1 MRDGRGAEPFRRR
14 AGPGGDDHPR
24 TNGTNGAHPTGD
36 AHAPDPARPSTTE
49 LERADRPRRRAGRR
63 RADQRAGRRAVGV
76 GGRPRGSGADDRV
89 AAVLAAWKAEVDAE
103 PIPELVD
110 VDTAVATVRRRAGRP
125 RGTPADLA
133 PVAAAAALIVLA
145 CGGVS
150 VGSYSAEPD
159 DALWP
164 VSKVL
169 YSERAESVEAA
180 VRVEDHIAQAKQALS
195 GRAAGAGR
203 AGAAQAQRR
212 SRGRPAR
219 AGADPAGR
227 GAGLPRREGAGDPTG
242 RADRPGAP
250 LVAQPTRPVPSGA
263 ATVDPPRPSSTTL
276 VTPSG
281 PPVSGSS
288 EQSSPPPRPTGRS
301 SRRRRPSSAG
311 SETVVP
317 STTLPDTTD
326 PRTGTGTAGP
336 GTGTGT
342 VDPTT
347 GADPPGTPSG
357 PQPGPALV
365 DPGQTPTAS
374 GTTGAGPVSTGGTGS
389 TSTGSRRRGAR
400 RRGARPPASR
410 AEAGRPPERDQES
423 DSTASA

>member
-1 MRDGRGAEPFRRR
+1 MRDGRGADPS
-14 AGPGGDDHPR
+14 GGDAGAGGGDHPR
-24 TNGTNGAHPTGD
+24 TNGTNGAKPPGMRTRPIPLD
-36 AHAPDPARPSTTE
+36 EHAE
-49 LERADRPRRRAGRR
+49 LGEPIDLVAVQADDELISALSAGMSVS
-63 RADQRAGRRAVGV
+63 AAGHAGH
-76 GGRPRGSGADDRV
+76 GADDRV
-89 AAVLAAWKAEVDAE
+89 AAVLAAWKAEVDE
-103 PIPELVD
+103 KPIPELVD
-110 VDTAVATVRRRAGRP
+110 VDTAVATIAAARPPARHARR
-125 RGTPADLA
+125 LA

-159 DALWP
+159 DALWG

-169 YSERAESVEAA
+169 FSERAESVEAA
-180 VRVEDHIAQAKQALS
+180 VRVEDHIAKAKQALRDGQPELAS
-195 GRAAGAGR
+195 RELQ
-203 AGAAQAQRR
+203 QAQVDLAVVRPEQ
-212 SRGRPAR
+212 GRTELIEVQDFLAAKALETPPGAR
-219 AGADPAGR
+219 TD
-227 GAGLPRREGAGDPTG
+227 
-242 RADRPGAP
+242 PGAP

-288 EQSSPPPRPTGRS
+288 EQSCLSPRPTGRS

-317 STTLPDTTD
+317 STTVPDTTD

-342 VDPTT
+342 GTVDPTT
-347 GADPPGTPSG
+347 GADPPVTPSG

-389 TSTGSRRRGAR
+389 TSTGKT
-400 RRGARPPASR
+400 
-410 AEAGRPPERDQES
+410 
-423 DSTASA
+423 STGSTTTSVTS